1 MLQQENR
8 LAAFAVDDE
17 NVIASTLEL
26 ILIHKGFDA
35 RAFIDPV
42 EALHATRHVS
52 PHLLLTDGRCLSGRT
67 TEEERSLS
75 LIREARHFR
84 RESFPDG
91 SG

>member
-1 MLQQENR
+1 MLQQQNR
-8 LAAFAVDDE
+8 PAAFVVDDE

-52 PHLLLTDGRCLSGRT
+52 PLCYSQTDAVFQNGRLRKND
-67 TEEERSLS
+67 LY
-75 LIREARHFR
+75 L
-84 RESFPDG
+84 
-91 SG
+91 